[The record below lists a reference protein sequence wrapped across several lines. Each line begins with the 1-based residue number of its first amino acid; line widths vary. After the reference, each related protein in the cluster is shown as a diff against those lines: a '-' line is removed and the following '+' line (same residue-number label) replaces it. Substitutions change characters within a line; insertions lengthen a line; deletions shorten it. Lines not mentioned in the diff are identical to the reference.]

1 MFVHSPPQPPSRR
14 EGGARA
20 SVSIGALSVLLASL
34 AFAQPAFAQGEAA
47 GDQAVAFAQEGL
59 KHYESGAWAEAL
71 EKFQK
76 AEERSH
82 SPVFLLYIARSQRSM
97 GRLLAARATYQ
108 RLVAETL
115 PEGATPSFRQSQAD
129 GRAELAALEPTIPSV
144 VVRAEGASPAASVTV
159 GGRAASLGT
168 PFELDPGDYEV
179 VMVDGPRRLSA
190 KVSLKPGDR
199 GRDVALAPEKPAG
212 GGDPPPPVPRAE
224 GQPGSLVPGIVV
236 LSLGGA
242 SLIAGAILGGVALS
256 IDGGITDKCPD
267 GACEPGTDLD
277 QIESDKSTSLALAHA
292 STGTLIG
299 GGVLAAVGVV
309 LLVVRPGGDESP
321 ATVSVGP
328 TGATLTV
335 SF

>member
-1 MFVHSPPQPPSRR
+1 MFVHSPPRPLSRR
-14 EGGARA
+14 EGEARA
-20 SVSIGALSVLLASL
+20 SASIGALSVLLASL
-34 AFAQPAFAQGEAA
+34 SFAQPAFAQGEAA

-76 AEERSH
+76 ADARSH
-82 SPVFLLYIARSQRSM
+82 SPVFVLYIARSQRSM

-108 RLVAETL
+108 RLVAEKL

-144 VVRAEGASPAASVTV
+144 IVRAEGASPAATVTV
-159 GGRAASLGT
+159 GGRAASLGA
-168 PFELDPGDYEV
+168 PFELDPGDYEI
-179 VMVDGPRRLSA
+179 VMVDGARRLSE
-190 KVSLKPGDR
+190 KISLKPGER
-199 GRDVALAPEKPAG
+199 EREVALAPEKPA

-328 TGATLTV
+328 TAATLTV